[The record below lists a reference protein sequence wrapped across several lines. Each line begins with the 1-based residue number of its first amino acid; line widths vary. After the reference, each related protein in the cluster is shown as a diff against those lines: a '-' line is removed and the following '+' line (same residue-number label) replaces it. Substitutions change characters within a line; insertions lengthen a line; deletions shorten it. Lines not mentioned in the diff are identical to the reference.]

1 LVVAGGLGGV
11 WLGSRVIERLL
22 ERLGQTIEQ
31 VAAAT
36 GSAIGAGVATAYAP
50 MDEPAHYTAGG
61 YRLPDVEGEALEGF
75 DLTYGYIN
83 DPDENASR
91 IAVVQPGESLIPG
104 MEP

>member
-1 LVVAGGLGGV
+1 M
-11 WLGSRVIERLL
+11 IERLL

-36 GSAIGAGVATAYAP
+36 GAAIGAGVATAYAP

-83 DPDENASR
+83 DPDPDGSR